1 MATATVEYVTVQS
14 SDPCEFVARTVIV
27 PELTAVGVPLITLE
41 PVLKAMPAGSAPTA
55 AYVGAGLPSASGT
68 VTEVMAVPTVQDWA
82 SPVLSLKDGAT
93 KAAAVV

>member
-41 PVLKAMPAGSAPTA
+41 PVVEGDACRERPDCRVCRAQGCRQ
-55 AYVGAGLPSASGT
+55 LPGR
-68 VTEVMAVPTVQDWA
+68 
-82 SPVLSLKDGAT
+82 
-93 KAAAVV
+93 